1 MSIEYFIS
9 DHLYFL
15 GTVLTYMEY
24 LNYVGY
30 LVLAAGGFFIG
41 YFVFQL
47 LVKTKANRAAEKAD
61 KIINEAKIKEKD
73 LLLKAQDKALKIIEE
88 SKSEEA
94 KRRNEI
100 NQLQKRL
107 EQRETAFSQKLLD
120 LQDKQQKLYDKV
132 NEVQEIKE
140 KIKSIREEQAAK
152 LEEISGLNKETAKE
166 ILLKSVEEKCA
177 EDLMVRLKKLEGEA
191 EEVIND
197 KAKDMLAL
205 SMQRMVSNYTVE
217 LTTTTVDLPND
228 EMKGRIIGREGRNI
242 KAIEQMTGV
251 EIIVDDTPNAIT
263 ISGFSL
269 IRRHIAK
276 KTLNY
281 LIKDGRIHPTK
292 IEEAVEN
299 AKKDIAIDIKKAGEE
314 ALYEVGVAGFDP
326 KLVQILGRL
335 KYRTSYGQNALRHS
349 IEVAHLS
356 AMLAEELGADVTLA
370 KKGGLLHDIG
380 KAVDHEVQGN
390 HTEIGRDIA
399 KKFNLPAEIIAPIET
414 HHDDKP
420 ASLISVIVKVADA
433 ISSARP
439 GARSDSYENYLQ
451 RLEELE
457 KIATSF
463 EGIEKAFAI
472 QAGREVRVFVEP
484 EEIDDLQAHN
494 LARDIAKKIENELK
508 YPGEIKVNVIR
519 EMRVTEYAR

>member
-1 MSIEYFIS
+1 
-9 DHLYFL
+9 
-15 GTVLTYMEY
+15 MEL
-24 LNYVGY
+24 LNYVLY
-30 LVLAAGGFFIG
+30 VVLAAGGFFIG
-41 YFVFQL
+41 FIAYKKSAGL
-47 LVKTKANRAAEKAD
+47 KAKGAAERAE
-61 KIINEAKIKEKD
+61 KIVNEAKLKEKE
-73 LLLKAQDKALKIIEE
+73 LLLKAQDKALGIIEE
-88 SKSEEA
+88 SKKEESS
-94 KRRNEI
+94 RRNEI
-100 NQLQKRL
+100 NNLQKRL

-120 LQDKQQKLYDKV
+120 LQEKQQKLYDKV

-140 KIKSIREEQAAK
+140 KIKGIKEEQEAK
-152 LEEISGLNKETAKE
+152 LESISKLSRDEAKE
-166 ILLKSVEEKCA
+166 ILLKSVEEKGA
-177 EDLMVRLKKLEGEA
+177 EDLMVRVRKLENDA
-191 EEVIND
+191 EEVID
-197 KAKDMLAL
+197 EKAKDMMALA
-205 SMQRMVSNYTVE
+205 MQRLVSNYTVE

-242 KAIEQMTGV
+242 KAIENMTGV
-251 EIIVDDTPNAIT
+251 EIIVDDMPNAIT
-263 ISGFSL
+263 VSGFSL

-276 KTLNY
+276 KTLDY

-292 IEEAVEN
+292 IEDAVEN

-314 ALYEVGVAGFDP
+314 ALYEVGVTGFDP

-356 AMLAEELGADVTLA
+356 AMLAEELDADVTLA

-414 HHDDKP
+414 HHDDHP

-439 GARSDSYENYLQ
+439 GARKDNYENYLQ

-457 KIATSF
+457 KIALSF
-463 EGIEKAFAI
+463 EGIEKAYAI
-472 QAGREVRVFVEP
+472 QAGREVRVFVQP
-484 EEIDDLQAHN
+484 EMIDDFKAHN

-508 YPGEIKVNVIR
+508 YPGEIKINVIR

>member
-1 MSIEYFIS
+1 MDYLSYLLYIALTILGFYLGF
-9 DHLYFL
+9 LYFKKST
-15 GTVLTYMEY
+15 GKKINNASE
-24 LNYVGY
+24 
-30 LVLAAGGFFIG
+30 
-41 YFVFQL
+41 
-47 LVKTKANRAAEKAD
+47 KAEKILSD
-61 KIINEAKIKEKD
+61 AKLKEKD
-73 LLLKAQDKALKIIEE
+73 ILLKAQDKSIAIIDEAKKEE
-88 SKSEEA
+88 SQ
-94 KRRNEI
+94 RRKELIDQQN
-100 NQLQKRL
+100 RL
-107 EQRETAFSQKLLD
+107 EKRENSFSQKLLE

-132 NEVQEIKE
+132 AEVEEIKE
-140 KIKSIREEQAAK
+140 KIKNIKEEQEAK
-152 LEEISGLNKETAKE
+152 IEELSGLSQEEAKE
-166 ILLKSVEEKCA
+166 MILKTIEEKA
-177 EDLMVRLKKLEGEA
+177 KEDLMVRVRKLEESS
-191 EEVIND
+191 EEKIEE
-197 KAKDMLAL
+197 KARDLLAL
-205 SMQRMVSNYTVE
+205 SMQRMVSSYTVE
-217 LTTTTVDLPND
+217 LTTTTVDLPSD

-242 KAIEQMTGV
+242 KAIENMTGV

-276 KTLNY
+276 KTLDY

-292 IEEAVEN
+292 IEDAVEA
-299 AKKDIAIDIKKAGEE
+299 AKKEIAIDIKKAGEE
-314 ALYEVGVAGFDP
+314 AMYEVGVAGFDP
-326 KLVQILGRL
+326 KLVQIIGRL

-399 KKFNLPAEIIAPIET
+399 KKFNLPQEIIDPIAS

-439 GARSDSYENYLQ
+439 GARSDNYENYLQ

-457 KIATSF
+457 KLANSF
-463 EGIEKAFAI
+463 AGVEKVYAI
-472 QAGREVRVFVEP
+472 QAGREVRVFVQP
-484 EEIDDLQAHN
+484 EKIDDYKSYN
-494 LARDIAKKIENELK
+494 LARDIAKKIETELK

-519 EMRVTEYAR
+519 ETRAIEYAR

>member
-1 MSIEYFIS
+1 M
-9 DHLYFL
+9 D
-15 GTVLTYMEY
+15 Y
-24 LNYVGY
+24 LSYALY
-30 LVLAAGGFFIG
+30 LVLAVAGFFLG
-41 YFVFQL
+41 FFYF
-47 LVKTKANRAAEKAD
+47 KNYSSKKIKNAKEKAD
-61 KIINEAKIKEKD
+61 KIISDAKLKEKEI
-73 LLLKAQDKALKIIEE
+73 LLHAQDKSLGIIDEAKKEE
-88 SKSEEA
+88 SRRRSEIRE
-94 KRRNEI
+94 
-100 NQLQKRL
+100 LQNRL
-107 EQRETAFSQKLLD
+107 ENRENSFSQKLLD
-120 LQDKQQKLYDKV
+120 LQEKQQKLYDKV
-132 NEVQEIKE
+132 AEVQEIKE
-140 KIKSIREEQAAK
+140 RIKKIKEEQEAK
-152 LEEISGLNKETAKE
+152 IAELAGLSQDDAKE
-166 ILLKSVEEKCA
+166 LLMKKVEEKAA
-177 EDLMVRLKKLEGEA
+177 EDLMIRIKKLEEMSSEKI
-191 EEVIND
+191 EE

-205 SMQRMVSNYTVE
+205 AMQRMVSNYTVE
-217 LTTTTVDLPND
+217 LSTTTVDLPSD

-242 KAIEQMTGV
+242 KTIENMTGV

-276 KTLNY
+276 KTLDY

-292 IEEAVEN
+292 IEDAVEN
-299 AKKDIAIDIKKAGEE
+299 AKKEIAIDIKKAGEE
-314 ALYEVGVAGFDP
+314 AMYELGITGFDP
-326 KLVQILGRL
+326 KLVQIIGRL

-414 HHDDKP
+414 HHDDNP

-439 GARSDSYENYLQ
+439 GARSDNYENYLQ

-457 KIATSF
+457 KIAQSF
-463 EGIEKAFAI
+463 EGVEKVYAI
-472 QAGREVRVFVEP
+472 QAGREVRVFVQP
-484 EEIDDLQAHN
+484 DKLDDLKSYN
-494 LARDIAKKIENELK
+494 LARDIAKKIETELK

-519 EMRVTEYAR
+519 ELRAIEYAR

>member
-1 MSIEYFIS
+1 M
-9 DHLYFL
+9 
-15 GTVLTYMEY
+15 
-24 LNYVGY
+24 
-30 LVLAAGGFFIG
+30 
-41 YFVFQL
+41 
-47 LVKTKANRAAEKAD
+47 
-61 KIINEAKIKEKD
+61 
-73 LLLKAQDKALKIIEE
+73 
-88 SKSEEA
+88 
-94 KRRNEI
+94 RRNDI
-100 NQLQKRL
+100 NSLQKRL
-107 EQRETAFSQKLLD
+107 EQRETSFSQKLLD
-120 LQDKQQKLYDKV
+120 LQEKQQKLYDKV

-140 KIKSIREEQAAK
+140 RIKGIKEEQDKK
-152 LEEISGLNKETAKE
+152 LESISGLSPEEAKE
-166 ILLKSVEEKCA
+166 ILLKNVEEKVA
-177 EDLMVRLKKLEGEA
+177 SDLMVRINKLENNA
-191 EEVIND
+191 EDFLND
-197 KAKDMLAL
+197 KAKDIMALA
-205 SMQRMVSNYTVE
+205 MQRMVSSYTVE

-251 EIIVDDTPNAIT
+251 EIIVDDMPNAIT
-263 ISGFSL
+263 VSGFSL

-276 KTLNY
+276 KTLDY

-292 IEEAVEN
+292 VEEAVEN
-299 AKKDIAIDIKKAGEE
+299 AKKDIALDIKKAGEE
-314 ALYEVGVAGFDP
+314 AMYEVGVTGFDP

-335 KYRTSYGQNALRHS
+335 KYRTSYGQNALKHS
-349 IEVAHLS
+349 IEVAHLA

-399 KKFNLPAEIIAPIET
+399 KKFNLPADIIAPIET

-420 ASLISVIVKVADA
+420 STLIAVIVKVADA

-439 GARSDSYENYLQ
+439 GARNDSYENYLQ

-457 KIATSF
+457 KIALTF
-463 EGIEKAFAI
+463 GGIEKVYAI
-472 QAGREVRVFVEP
+472 QAGREIRVFVQP
-484 EEIDDLQAHN
+484 EMIDDLKAYN